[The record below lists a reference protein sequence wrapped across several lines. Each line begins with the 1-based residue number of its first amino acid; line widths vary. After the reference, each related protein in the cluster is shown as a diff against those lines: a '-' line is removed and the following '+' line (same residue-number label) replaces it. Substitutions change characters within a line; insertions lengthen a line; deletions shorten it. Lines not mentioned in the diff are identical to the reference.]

1 MVTRLV
7 IGDYSKSSWS
17 LRAWLILKAA
27 DVSFETVQIA
37 LERENT
43 RELILQYSPSGKVPA
58 LIKGSAVI
66 NDSLAIAE
74 YVAETCPQADLW
86 PENPTLRALA
96 RSASAEMHSGFVS
109 LRTQMSFGLTLGDTP
124 EPLTA
129 DTEFEIQRIFSI
141 WTSLLSL
148 SGSNDFLC
156 GNFGIVDAMFV
167 PVVFRFRRY
176 GISIPSELKAYVAN
190 VLHYTPVR
198 QWVALAAQGE
208 SI

>member
-7 IGDYSKSSWS
+7 IGDYNKSSWS

-27 DVSFETVQIA
+27 DVSFDTVQIS

-58 LIKGSAVI
+58 LIKGPVII

-74 YVAETCPQADLW
+74 YAAETYSQANLW
-86 PENPTLRALA
+86 PENETLRAVA
-96 RSASAEMHSGFVS
+96 RSACAEMHSGFVS
-109 LRTQMSFGLTLGDTP
+109 LRTQMSFGLTVGDTP

-129 DTEFEIQRIFSI
+129 ETEFDIQRIFSI
-141 WTSLLSL
+141 WKSLLSL
-148 SGSNDFLC
+148 SGSKDFLC
-156 GNFGIVDAMFV
+156 GSFGIVDAMFV

-176 GISIPSELKAYVAN
+176 GIPIPTDLKAYVAN
-190 VLHYTPVR
+190 ILEYTPVT
-198 QWVALAAQGE
+198 QWLALAAQE
-208 SI
+208 L

>member
-27 DVSFETVQIA
+27 DVSFETVRIA

-58 LIKGSAVI
+58 LIKGAAVI

-86 PENPTLRALA
+86 PENQTLRALA
-96 RSASAEMHSGFVS
+96 RSASAEMHSGFVN

-141 WTSLLSL
+141 WKSLLNL
-148 SGSNDFLC
+148 SGSKDFLC
-156 GNFGIVDAMFV
+156 GTFGIVDAMFV

-176 GISIPSELKAYVAN
+176 GILIPIELRAYVAN
-190 VLHYTPVR
+190 ILEYPPVT
-198 QWVALAAQGE
+198 QWLALAATE
-208 SI
+208 L

>member
-1 MVTRLV
+1 MVTRLI

-17 LRAWLILKAA
+17 LRAWLILTAA
-27 DVSFETVQIA
+27 DVSFDTVQIA

-58 LIKGSAVI
+58 LVKGSVVI

-74 YVAETCPQADLW
+74 YVAETCPQAGLW
-86 PENPTLRALA
+86 PENPALRALA
-96 RSASAEMHSGFVS
+96 RSASAEMHSGFVN
-109 LRTQMSFGLTLGDTP
+109 LRTQMSFGLALGDTP

-129 DTEFEIQRIFSI
+129 DTEFDIQRIFSI
-141 WTSLLSL
+141 WRSLLSL
-148 SGSNDFLC
+148 SDSKAFLC

-176 GISIPSELKAYVAN
+176 GIPIPTDLKAYVAN
-190 VLHYTPVR
+190 ILEYTPVA
-198 QWVALAAQGE
+198 QWLALATPE
-208 SI
+208 L

>member
-27 DVSFETVQIA
+27 DVSFDTVQIT

-58 LIKGSAVI
+58 LIKGSTLI

-74 YVAETCPQADLW
+74 YAAETYPLANLW
-86 PENPTLRALA
+86 PEQETLRAMA

-109 LRTQMSFGLTLGDTP
+109 LRTQMSFGLTTGDTP

-129 DTEFEIQRIFSI
+129 ETEFDIQRIFSI
-141 WTSLLSL
+141 WKSLLTL
-148 SGSNDFLC
+148 SGSTHFLC
-156 GNFGIVDAMFV
+156 GSFGIVDAMFV

-176 GISIPSELKAYVAN
+176 GIPIPSELKTYVAN
-190 VLHYTPVR
+190 ILEYTPVR
-198 QWVALAAQGE
+198 QWLALATQGE
-208 SI
+208 NI

>member
-74 YVAETCPQADLW
+74 YVAETCPQPVLW

-96 RSASAEMHSGFVS
+96 RSASAEMHSGFVN

-124 EPLTA
+124 EPPTA

-141 WTSLLSL
+141 WRSLLSL
-148 SGSNDFLC
+148 SGSKDFLC

-176 GISIPSELKAYVAN
+176 GISIPSELTGYVAN
-190 VLHYTPVR
+190 VLQYTPVR
-198 QWVALAAQGE
+198 QWLALAAQGE
-208 SI
+208 NI

>member
-17 LRAWLILKAA
+17 LRAWLVLKAA
-27 DVSFETVQIA
+27 DLAFDTVQIA

-58 LIKGSAVI
+58 LITGSCVI

-86 PENPTLRALA
+86 PEDSMLRALA
-96 RSASAEMHSGFVS
+96 RSASAQMHSGFVN

-129 DTEFEIQRIFSI
+129 ETEFEIQRIFSI
-141 WTSLLSL
+141 WTSLLGL
-148 SGSNDFLC
+148 SGSKDFLC
-156 GNFGIVDAMFV
+156 GSFGIVDAMFA

-176 GISIPSELKAYVAN
+176 GISIPSELQTYVAN
-190 VLHYTPVR
+190 VLEYTPVR
-198 QWVALAAQGE
+198 QWVALAARAE
-208 SI
+208 IS